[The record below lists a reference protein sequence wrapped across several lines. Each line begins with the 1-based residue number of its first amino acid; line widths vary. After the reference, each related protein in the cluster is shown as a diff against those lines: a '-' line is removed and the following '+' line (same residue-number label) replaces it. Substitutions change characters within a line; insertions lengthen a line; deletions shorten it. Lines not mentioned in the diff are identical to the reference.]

1 MAESWEVI
9 MEYHQSSLNTDT
21 YDPGERSLP
30 LRLKN
35 AERSIGFSQNVIREL
50 LQRVRVLENT
60 VGGLQARLMNDGEED
75 PDQPK

>member
-1 MAESWEVI
+1 MAESWEGLL
-9 MEYHQSSLNTDT
+9 MDYQRFLDTDID
-21 YDPGERSLP
+21 DPGERSLP

-35 AERSIGFSQNVIREL
+35 AERCIGISQGVIKEL
-50 LQRVRVLENT
+50 LRRVRVLENT